1 MLSMVT
7 GSVIDYLDSE
17 LGSDIASITTIE
29 RMELRGRMEVLAA
42 NSISYFWK
50 MYQKR
55 VKYGLMPTSKQI
67 YELND
72 RLTSLSALSG

>member
-1 MLSMVT
+1 MVT

-17 LGSDIASITTIE
+17 LSSDIASLTTIE
-29 RMELRGRMEVLAA
+29 RMELRGRMEVIAA

-50 MYQKR
+50 IYQRR
-55 VKYGLMPTSKQI
+55 VKYGLMPTGKQI

-72 RLTSLSALSG
+72 RLTNLSSLTG